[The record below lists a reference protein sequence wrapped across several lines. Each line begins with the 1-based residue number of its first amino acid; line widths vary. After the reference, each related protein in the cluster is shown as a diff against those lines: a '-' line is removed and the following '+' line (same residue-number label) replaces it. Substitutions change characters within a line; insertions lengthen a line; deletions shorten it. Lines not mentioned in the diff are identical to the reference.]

1 MRTDDYIGLD
11 EPFGVET
18 QARGLARAQ
27 ASRNVGCIAGV
38 LAIIL
43 IVVALG
49 VFGCVAAGSFL
60 L

>member
-1 MRTDDYIGLD
+1 MRKDDYNWLD
-11 EPFGVET
+11 DPFDEEK
-18 QARGLARAQ
+18 QARDLERAQ